1 MVDRLLPKKAEG
13 LDLHEV
19 KDGFII
25 YAVGNDRVHH
35 LNPTAALI
43 FELCDGTR
51 DADQVAAAVAQAYD
65 LDAPPVGEVRE
76 SIRSLLEEEVLR
88 A

>member
-1 MVDRLLPKKAEG
+1 MVDRLLPRKAEG

-25 YAVGNDRVHH
+25 YAAGNDRVHH
-35 LNPTAALI
+35 LNPVAALI

-51 DADQVAAAVAQAYD
+51 DAEQVAVAVARAFE
-65 LDAPPVGEVRE
+65 LEAPPIGEVRE
-76 SIRSLLEEEVLR
+76 SIRSLLEEDVLT